1 LSAKRVTTAIL
12 QNKVIMQR
20 IVVLNPKGG
29 SGKTTIAINLASY
42 LAAQGHTPVL
52 IDFDPQGSSL
62 RWVRKRKPTQAH
74 VHVIAAF
81 EKDTRTTRAFQL
93 RVPERTSHVIVDTP
107 AALEAHQLP
116 EMTKDADKVIVPVL
130 PSDIDINTCSRCIRD
145 LLLVAKIRRDDDRIG
160 VIANRIRR
168 NTLIYQSLIR
178 FLHTLHIP
186 IVATIRDSQNY
197 VRAAELGIGV
207 HEMKS
212 YVAQEDVEQWLPLV
226 QWLARPRGVPGAPQ
240 LPPQAGPAAGGSSP
254 AGVPPALPMTGQ
266 TAATDQAA
274 EGESVAAPAVVAI
287 A

>member
-178 FLHTLHIP
+178 FLHTLQIP

-212 YVAQEDVEQWLPLV
+212 YVAHADVEQWLPLV
-226 QWLARPRGVPGAPQ
+226 QWLARPRGAPGAPQ
-240 LPPQAGPAAGGSSP
+240 PPPQAAPAPGGPSP
-254 AGVPPALPMTGQ
+254 ADLPPAPPLTGQ
-266 TAATDQAA
+266 TAASGQTAEDASVPAA
-274 EGESVAAPAVVAI
+274 AVVAI